1 MTITMLKN
9 AFHQILVACVL
20 ALALPVCAQDYPS
33 KPIRI
38 VIPFPPGGAVD
49 LWARLVA
56 EKLRQKW
63 GQPVIAENRS
73 GAAGNIGGEYAAKAT
88 PDGYTLMMGNA
99 PVLVINKLIYKK
111 LSYDPGAFAPV
122 SLVYASPFVLVVNPK
137 LAANTLQDLAAL
149 AKANPG
155 RLNYASVGSGTSV
168 HLAAELFNFMVGAKI
183 VHIPYKGSPA
193 AFVDLLGGQADLM
206 FTEISGA
213 LPYISAGKLRVLAV
227 ASQKRSSALPDI
239 PAMSE
244 MLPGFVAMSWAG
256 TVAPAG
262 TPSAIVNTISRAIVE
277 ALKQPD
283 IATRMVQQNVE
294 LIGST
299 PAEMA
304 RFVREENERWG
315 NVIRITGTTAD

>member
-1 MTITMLKN
+1 MNMLKS
-9 AFHQILVACVL
+9 AFHQILVASVL
-20 ALALPVCAQDYPS
+20 ALALPACAQDYPS
-33 KPIRI
+33 KPIRM

-49 LWARLVA
+49 FWARLVA
-56 EKLRQKW
+56 EKLREKW
-63 GQPVIAENRS
+63 GQPVIAENRA
-73 GAAGNIGGEYAAKAT
+73 GAAGNIGGEYAAKAA

-99 PVLVINKLIYKK
+99 PVLVINKLIYTK

-122 SLVYASPFVLVVNPK
+122 SLVYASPFVLVVRPK
-137 LAANTLQDLAAL
+137 LAANTLQDLVAL

-155 RLNYASVGSGTSV
+155 RLNYASIGSGTSV
-168 HLAAELFNFMVGAKI
+168 HLAGELFNSMVGAKI
-183 VHIPYKGSPA
+183 VHIPYKGTPA
-193 AFVDLLGGQADLM
+193 AFIDLLGGQVDLM

-227 ASQKRSSALPDI
+227 GSQKRSTVLPDI

-256 TVAPAG
+256 TVAPAR
-262 TPSAIVNTISRAIVE
+262 TPSAIVNNISGAIAE

-283 IATRMVQQNVE
+283 VAKRMVEQNVE

-299 PAEMA
+299 SVEMA